1 MLIALDEHGFSHTIM
16 LTQSREHGTHSQT
29 DPLPNKRSPFSPGG
43 ERLE

>member
-29 DPLPNKRSPFSPGG
+29 ETTTDTGLLQNCR
-43 ERLE
+43 